1 MVLMTVHGT
10 KKVEGKLVLGKLTTN
25 SQYTTQLTIPAF
37 SIAALTAIAPSLGA
51 VTLHSELLNDPI
63 GVRTALTITTSYKS
77 NQKNEKY
84 CFSFLITMFEET

>member
-25 SQYTTQLTIPAF
+25 TQYTTQLTIPAF

-63 GVRTALTITTSYKS
+63 GVRTALTIAISYKS
-77 NQKNEKY
+77 NKKMKNAV
-84 CFSFLITMFEET
+84 LIF

>member
-1 MVLMTVHGT
+1 MGQ
-10 KKVEGKLVLGKLTTN
+10 KKLKESLFWANKPQIRST
-25 SQYTTQLTIPAF
+25 QHMQLTIPAF

-77 NQKNEKY
+77 NQIKLFQFFNNNV
-84 CFSFLITMFEET
+84 

>member
-1 MVLMTVHGT
+1 M
-10 KKVEGKLVLGKLTTN
+10 
-25 SQYTTQLTIPAF
+25 QLTIPAF

-77 NQKNEKY
+77 NQKMKNAV
-84 CFSFLITMFEET
+84 LIF